1 MLGCIFPDQ
10 WEVMIENEVRMTTY
24 TVEMAKG
31 VSNLAVKM
39 GKDAYIH
46 IKLDTGMSRLGF
58 QIHEDSVDAIEEI
71 SKMPG
76 LKLEG
81 MFTHFA
87 KADETDKAYNTGT
100 KTRKHTITKKI
111 FTINKRIF
119 SFCRLLIC

>member
-1 MLGCIFPDQ
+1 MNICIFPDQ
-10 WEVMIENEVRMTTY
+10 WEAMIENEVRMTTY

-87 KADETDKAYNTGT
+87 KADETDKAYTDVQIG
-100 KTRKHTITKKI
+100 K
-111 FTINKRIF
+111 
-119 SFCRLLIC
+119 